1 MRALVECVVAV
12 ILAVLYN
19 ALIAVTVCHASYF
32 KLFGAVSYA

>member
-1 MRALVECVVAV
+1 MQALVECVVAL

-19 ALIAVTVCHASYF
+19 ASITVTLPMHV